1 MNVTISSGDFMDMP
15 KQHFWQRLA
24 IPPSRISFF
33 LFFLYLPEIT
43 KEMDRA
49 DCSCLTVNFILFN
62 YIQKFADVRD
72 KLVKEYVIR
81 LKAMLYLKRGLFVIA
96 TLTAALNL
104 LTPRANVAWVFP
116 KFLMKDDYIWI
127 QLQNMCSRLN
137 N

>member
-1 MNVTISSGDFMDMP
+1 MSPSVLVTSWTCLSNAFGNGWPFP
-15 KQHFWQRLA
+15 LPEFL
-24 IPPSRISFF
+24 SFF
-33 LFFLYLPEIT
+33 SLYLPEIT

-62 YIQKFADVRD
+62 YIQKSADVRD

-81 LKAMLYLKRGLFVIA
+81 LKAMLYLKRGLFLIA

-104 LTPRANVAWVFP
+104 LTPQVNVAWVFP

-127 QLQNMCSRLN
+127 QLQNLCSRLN